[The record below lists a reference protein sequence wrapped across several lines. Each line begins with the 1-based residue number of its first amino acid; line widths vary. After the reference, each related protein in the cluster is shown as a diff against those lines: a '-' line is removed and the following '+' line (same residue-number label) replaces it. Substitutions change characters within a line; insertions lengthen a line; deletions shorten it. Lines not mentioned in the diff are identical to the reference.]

1 MWLGRTRRRC
11 YARTGRFGLE
21 AKERA
26 IRIVIVHSFYSAAE
40 PSGENAVVESEVS
53 ALRRAGYEVALIAER
68 SDELTKSPL
77 YPGAAALRVATG
89 RGRSPLRRIEA
100 FAPDVIHVHNL
111 FPNFGRRWALALHR
125 PLVATVHNYRP
136 LCVSANLF
144 RDGRVCTQCPDGDRF
159 AGVRY
164 GCYRGS
170 RAASIPQAWANRRGL
185 KGDPLLARADRVVV
199 LSELAAEV
207 YARAGL
213 DQSRIVISPN
223 FIPDDL
229 DPGPPLGDA
238 AREGWLY
245 VGRFSPD
252 KGIVRLLETWPAYR
266 YLRVVG
272 AGPEERQIARLAR
285 GRVEVLGV
293 RDRAEVLELMRSSVG
308 LVFPSLWFEGFP
320 VVYAE
325 ALAAGLPVLAWR
337 PSVVARLVAKDR
349 TGLAT
354 RWGADLNRTL
364 TEAEERFPSMQK
376 DCRRRFEERYSEAA
390 YLARAEEL
398 YCLLTEKRA

>member
-1 MWLGRTRRRC
+1 M
-11 YARTGRFGLE
+11 
-21 AKERA
+21 
-26 IRIVIVHSFYSAAE
+26 IHSFYSAAQ

-53 ALRRAGYEVALIAER
+53 ALRRAGHEVALITER
-68 SDELTKSPL
+68 SNERIVSPL
-77 YPGAAALRVATG
+77 YPVAAALRVATG

-111 FPNFGRRWALALHR
+111 FPNFGRRWAMDLHS

-144 RDGRVCTQCPDGDRF
+144 RDGRVCTRCPDGDRF

-185 KGDPLLARADRVVV
+185 RGDPLLARADKVVV
-199 LSELAAEV
+199 LSQLAAEV

-213 DQSRIVISPN
+213 EQARMVVSPN
-223 FIPDDL
+223 FVPDDL
-229 DPGPPLGDA
+229 DPGPPLKDTS
-238 AREGWLY
+238 REGWLY

-252 KGIVRLLETWPAYR
+252 KGIVRLLEMWPAHR

-272 AGPEERQIARLAR
+272 AGTEEREVARIAR
-285 GRVEVLGV
+285 GRVEVLGG

-308 LVFPSLWFEGFP
+308 LVFPSLWFEAFP

-325 ALAAGLPVLAWR
+325 ALAAGLPVLAWE
-337 PSVVARLVAKDR
+337 PSVVARLVAEDR
-349 TGLAT
+349 TGWVT
-354 RWGADLNRTL
+354 GWGDDLDRTL
-364 TEAEERFPSMQK
+364 TEAEERFPSLQK
-376 DCRRRFEERYSEAA
+376 DCRRRFEQRYSEAA
-390 YLARAEEL
+390 YLARAGEL
-398 YCLLTEKRA
+398 YGSLTEKQNEP